1 MGCFNSSRSH
11 LTVKSET
18 AGNMA
23 EVVDGAVV
31 GIEEFLDAQRPRV
44 TGALKEK

>member
-1 MGCFNSSRSH
+1 MIFDHSD
-11 LTVKSET
+11 LKSEEIIKMT
-18 AGNMA
+18 D
-23 EVVDGAVV
+23 VVDSAGV

>member
-1 MGCFNSSRSH
+1 MVLISD
-11 LTVKSET
+11 LKSE
-18 AGNMA
+18 AIIKMA
-23 EVVDGAVV
+23 DMVDGADV